1 MTYGEARDKTLQL
14 INSYSLGGRLIEST
28 YNEQQDYINRIP
40 GLLNDAMVFIAMNIR
55 PIQAQEVLDYRQAEK
70 VGGMY
75 RFDLPLDFYEIDTAG
90 LLVVSGCA
98 SYRSTSYTLLDSDEA
113 ILVPWLDGEV
123 MLLYHRMPKL
133 LPAKPAVDTKLF
145 GEKAVQYVLPY
156 YAAAQLI
163 LQDDAYAYTQL
174 YNEWTTRVAQL
185 RPAPRPEYGLVEDAY
200 GMDSWGDF

>member
-28 YNEQQDYINRIP
+28 YNEQQDYLNRIP

-55 PIQAQEVLDYRQAEK
+55 PIQAQEVLSYSDAEI
-70 VGGMY
+70 VGSMY
-75 RFDLPLDFYEIDTAG
+75 QFDLPSDFYEIDTAG
-90 LLVVSGCA
+90 LLVVSDDA
-98 SYRSTSYTLLDSDEA
+98 SYRCTKYRLVSDEY
-113 ILVPWLDGEV
+113 ILLPALEGEV
-123 MLLYHRMPKL
+123 TLLYHRMPKL
-133 LPAKPAVDTKLF
+133 LPAKPAEDAKLPV
-145 GEKAVQYVLPY
+145 EKAVQYVLPY
-156 YAAAQLI
+156 YAAAQLL